1 MFVIPGNKYS
11 DEKMYSLNALN
22 EIWLAKSADIQFKTA
37 VTSVTVSIM
46 RVCAFGGYISA
57 GYTGYWTSGCFYE
70 CHRIIHSNNS
80 FKITSLFRNKKH
92 SCFYE
97 WVIELITKLFCSETL
112 SGRKAVY
119 CSVDTLIYYALSC
132 CEIVSST

>member
-1 MFVIPGNKYS
+1 MFVIPANKYS

-22 EIWLAKSADIQFKTA
+22 EIWLAKSPDIQFKTA

-70 CHRIIHSNNS
+70 QVTESFIQTILLNS
-80 FKITSLFRNKKH
+80 LVYSGTKNTVVFMSESLN
-92 SCFYE
+92 
-97 WVIELITKLFCSETL
+97 
-112 SGRKAVY
+112 
-119 CSVDTLIYYALSC
+119 
-132 CEIVSST
+132 